1 MVRLLSLALH
11 GFGPAMRDLFEEI
24 KRRNVFR
31 VAFVYAIAS
40 WLTMQIVDVMF
51 PALKLPE
58 WMTSAIAAMLLIG
71 FPFALI
77 FAWAFEMTPE
87 GIKLEKDVDRSKSIT
102 PHTGRKL
109 NQSALIILAVAV
121 AFLLFD
127 KFVLRPDVAQQVAD
141 TADEVVATIKPSI
154 AVLPFVNMSG
164 DVENEYFSDG
174 LSEELLNVL
183 AKIPQLHVVGR
194 TSSFA
199 FKGQNQDLRSIGEQL
214 DVAHILEGSVRKSNT
229 RLRITA
235 QLVDTQN
242 GYHLWSETYDREVT
256 DIFAVQDEIS
266 AAVVAALR
274 VTLLGSIV
282 TSNRGT
288 QNLDAYELYLKS
300 RYFLE
305 HTSEENLLKA
315 IAAADKAIELDP
327 GYAGAYTLRAVAEGD
342 MISGFASEGSEFIA
356 GFERVRAYAQKA
368 AELDPDSAVAHFVQG
383 FVAATADWDFS
394 TAQRHFSR
402 ALELDP
408 NQIGALEWQS
418 AILGAFGK
426 FDESLALLEAA
437 LKVEPLSITI
447 KRNIGD
453 AYLWMRNYGEAIKA
467 YESIL
472 SLNDSVTRVYGR
484 LSRAMLL
491 MGELDAAAELAAK
504 EETQW
509 VREFLDILILA
520 RRGKTAEWRDAI
532 DAYNAEYGDLNAYQM
547 AEIYGDAGDID
558 EAFRWLEVA
567 REVHDPGTITARV
580 DHFLDALHDDPR
592 WPKFIDSIGLGD

>member
-1 MVRLLSLALH
+1 
-11 GFGPAMRDLFEEI
+11 MRDLFQEI

-31 VAFVYAIAS
+31 VAFVYGIAS

-87 GIKLEKDVDRSKSIT
+87 GIKLEKDVDRSESIS
-102 PHTGRKL
+102 PRTGRKL
-109 NQSALIILAVAV
+109 NQSALIILAIAV

-127 KFVLRPDVAQQVAD
+127 KFVLRPELTPQAVNV
-141 TADEVVATIKPSI
+141 ADEVVATIKPSI

-183 AKIPQLHVVGR
+183 ARIPQLHVVGR

-214 DVAHILEGSVRKSNT
+214 DVAHILEGSVRKSDT

-235 QLVDTQN
+235 QLIDAEN
-242 GYHLWSETYDREVT
+242 GYHLWSETYDREVN

-266 AAVVAALR
+266 SAVVAALR
-274 VTLLGSIV
+274 VTLLGNTV
-282 TSNRGT
+282 AANRGT
-288 QNLDAYELYLKS
+288 QNLDAYEWYLKS

-305 HTSEENLLKA
+305 HTSEDNLLKS
-315 IAAADKAIELDP
+315 IEAADRAIELDP
-327 GYAGAYTLRAVAEGD
+327 GYANAYAIRAVAEQNF
-342 MISGFASEGSEFIA
+342 ISGFASDGSEFIE
-356 GFERVRAYAQKA
+356 GYERVRAYAQKA
-368 AELDPDSAVAHFVQG
+368 VELDPNSAEAHFIQG
-383 FVAATADWDFS
+383 LVAATADWDFV
-394 TAQRHFSR
+394 A
-402 ALELDP
+402 ALRYFALAIELDP
-408 NQIGALEWQS
+408 NHIPALNWYANTNS
-418 AILGAFGK
+418 AFGRA
-426 FDESLALLEAA
+426 DEAMISLQRA
-437 LKVEPLSITI
+437 LKIDPLSITNN
-447 KRNIGD
+447 RDLGD
-453 AYLWMRNYGEAIKA
+453 VHLFQGNYEEAIKA

-484 LSRAMLL
+484 LARAAIL
-491 MGELDAAAELAAK
+491 MGDIDAAEGFAAK
-504 EETQW
+504 EQTKW
-509 VREFLDILILA
+509 VREFLNIIILG
-520 RRGKTAEWRDAI
+520 RRGNTDEWREAI
-532 DAYNAEYGDLNAYQM
+532 EVYNAEYGDLNAYQM
-547 AEIYGDAGDID
+547 AEIYGDAGEVD

-567 REVHDPGTITARV
+567 REVHDPGTLTTRV
-580 DHFLDALHDDPR
+580 DEFLSPLHDDAR
-592 WPKFIDSIGLGD
+592 WSEFIDSVGLGD